1 MKVIVMGAG
10 TVGVSSAYYLARQGH
25 EVTVLER
32 LPGPALETSFA
43 NAGQISYGYSSPWAA
58 PGVPLKAIKWMFAEH
73 PPLSIRPDGSLFQ
86 LQWMFQMW
94 RNCNASRYVVNKER
108 MVRLSGYSRVCLEKL
123 REELGIQYEGRRGG
137 TLQLFRTQKQLEGA
151 AQDIEVL
158 KSAGIAYELLAP
170 SELHKAE
177 PALARVQGKLAGGL
191 RTPDDETGDCH
202 LFTTRLAE
210 AAASLGVD
218 FRYGVDIQRLHKN
231 GQRIS
236 GVQCGQELL
245 SADAYVMALGAWSTR
260 LLEDAIKLPV
270 YPLKGYSITVPIAD
284 EACAPVSTLLDETYK
299 IAITRFDRRIRVG
312 GMAEIVGF
320 DKRLDPRRQKTLEM
334 VLGDL
339 FPGSYA
345 PGDVNFWTG
354 LRPKTPD
361 STPIIGATGI
371 SNLFLNTGHGTLGWT
386 MSCGSGRLLADIV
399 SGKPTEIRSDDLSIH
414 RYAGQKP
421 QRPLAAGNRL
431 PAATRRQ

>member
-25 EVTVLER
+25 EVTVLEK
-32 LPGPALETSFA
+32 LAGPALETSFA

-86 LQWMFQMW
+86 LQWMYQMW
-94 RNCNASRYVVNKER
+94 RNCNAQRYAINKER

-123 REELGIQYEGRRGG
+123 RDELNIQYEGRRGG
-137 TLQLFRTQKQLEGA
+137 TLQLFRTQQQLDAA

-158 KSAGIAYELLAP
+158 KSAGIPYELLAAT
-170 SELHKAE
+170 ELHTAE
-177 PALARVQGKLAGGL
+177 PALARIEGKLAGGL
-191 RTPDDETGDCH
+191 RTPGDETGDCK

-210 AAASLGVD
+210 AAARLGVE
-218 FRYGVDIQRLHKN
+218 FRYGMDIQRLHRN
-231 GQRIS
+231 GDRIS
-236 GVQCGQELL
+236 GVQCGDELF
-245 SADAYVMALGAWSTR
+245 SADAYVMALGSWSTR
-260 LLEDAIKLPV
+260 MLDGIVKLPV
-270 YPLKGYSITVPIAD
+270 YPLKGYSITVPVAD

-299 IAITRFDRRIRVG
+299 IAITRFDQRIRVG

-320 DKRLDPRRQKTLEM
+320 DKTLNPRRQRTLEM

-339 FPGSYA
+339 FPGSYV
-345 PGDVNFWTG
+345 PGDVKFWTG

-386 MSCGSGRLLADIV
+386 MSCGSGQLLADIV
-399 SGKPTEIRSDDLSIH
+399 SGKPTEIRSDDLSVH
-414 RYAGQKP
+414 RYAGQ
-421 QRPLAAGNRL
+421 QRGR
-431 PAATRRQ
+431 ATRYTAPVNI